1 MTNILPELFDMS
13 VAAGWLVLAV
23 LIVRTLLKKAPRAL
37 VCALWALVGIR
48 LVCPFSFESAL
59 SLIPRTEPVTISAAS
74 SRLPVVSTTVETP
87 PQVVDIYYESGI
99 APSIHPD
106 GVMAVLGVLWLVG
119 VFAMLAYMLISYIC
133 LRVRVR
139 EAAFLRDNIY
149 ECDSINTPFILGV
162 FRPKIYLP
170 SAMNEGDSE
179 LVIAHETAHL
189 RRLDHIWKP
198 LGFFILALHW
208 FNPLIWLAYVL
219 LCRDIEFACDEK
231 VIKQLG
237 ADIKKSYSEALIN
250 CSVPRKTISACPLA
264 FGEVG
269 VKARI
274 KNVLNYKKPAFWI
287 IIVALVLL
295 TAVAVCFLTDPI
307 GFNTDLDD
315 YISSV
320 ILEQNAH
327 DKQDGYAS
335 FEAHTIFGTRRRGN
349 EIKLYTMVYQ
359 TDYMLDG
366 QGELAEKIN
375 GSHIP
380 TVITV
385 RKTGGKYEL
394 VGYDQPRDGTYYP
407 KDIKK
412 LFPWYLRPLT
422 DTQLYI
428 KQHRSA
434 FEQHAGVD
442 LDRYYDGL
450 YDKIVAENKYP
461 ETTTSAVED
470 NSSKPITFVDGE
482 CQEYVYHGSPD
493 PLAPTIKLSTDD
505 NTFSF
510 VYSAFSSYFPI
521 GYYEITEEG
530 LTLDAYMGDFTYF
543 FEAVEGGWRL
553 VAAKSS
559 AIPSYR
565 YSGNSQVSECPVP
578 DGAVFELITQPQ

>member
-1 MTNILPELFDMS
+1 MSSVLLKLFDMS

-23 LIVRTLLKKAPRAL
+23 LMVRTLLKKAPRAI
-37 VCALWALVGIR
+37 VCELWALVGIR
-48 LVCPFSFESAL
+48 LVCPFSIESAL
-59 SLIPRTEPVTISAAS
+59 SLIPRTEPVMMSVADSA
-74 SRLPVVSTTVETP
+74 RPVANTSAEII
-87 PQVVDIYYESGI
+87 DIYYESGI
-99 APSIHPD
+99 VPTIHFD

-149 ECDSINTPFILGV
+149 ECDSISTPFILGV

-170 SAMNEGDSE
+170 SAIDEHDAE
-179 LVIAHETAHL
+179 FVISHERAHL
-189 RRLDHIWKP
+189 RRFDHVWKP
-198 LGFFILALHW
+198 HGFLILALHW
-208 FNPLIWLAYVL
+208 FNPLVWLAYVL

-237 ADIKKSYSEALIN
+237 VDIKKPYSEALIN

-295 TAVAVCFLTDPI
+295 AAVAVCFLTDPV

-327 DKQDGYAS
+327 DKQDGYSS
-335 FEAHTIFGTRRRGN
+335 FEAHTVFGTRRRGN
-349 EIKLYTMVYQ
+349 EIKLYTMVYK

-366 QGELAEKIN
+366 QGELADKLN

-385 RKTGGKYEL
+385 RRVGGTLEL
-394 VGYDQPRDGTYYP
+394 VSYDQPRDGTYYP

-428 KQHRSA
+428 KQHRKA
-434 FEQHAGVD
+434 FENYTGAD

-450 YDKIVAENKYP
+450 YDKIVAETKAQ
-461 ETTTSAVED
+461 TTHQ
-470 NSSKPITFVDGE
+470 K
-482 CQEYVYHGSPD
+482 QYVSYIYRYSPD
-493 PLAPTIKLSTDD
+493 PMTPSITLCDENK
-505 NTFSF
+505 TFSF
-510 VYSAFSSYFPI
+510 MYSGFSSYLCY
-521 GYYEITEEG
+521 GEYELTPEG
-530 LTLDAYMGDFTYF
+530 LTLNTSDGKFTYF
-543 FEAVEGGWRL
+543 FEAVEGGWRF
-553 VAAKSS
+553 VAGKSS
-559 AIPSYR
+559 VIPSYR
-565 YSGNSQVSECPVP
+565 YSGDATEAQCPVP
-578 DGAVFELITQPQ
+578 DGAVFEHYREQQ

>member
-37 VCALWALVGIR
+37 VCVLWALVGIR
-48 LVCPFSFESAL
+48 LVCPFSFESGL

-74 SRLPVVSTTVETP
+74 FRFPVAGTTVETP
-87 PQVVDIYYESGI
+87 SQVVDIYYESGI

-149 ECDSINTPFILGV
+149 ECDSINTPFVLGV

-198 LGFFILALHW
+198 MGFVILALHW
-208 FNPLIWLAYVL
+208 FNPLVWLAYVL

-237 ADIKKSYSEALIN
+237 ADIKKPYSEALIN

-269 VKARI
+269 VKERI

-327 DKQDGYAS
+327 DMQDGYSS
-335 FEAHTIFGTRRRGN
+335 FEAHTVFGTRRRGN

-394 VGYDQPRDGTYYP
+394 VGYDQPRDGAYYP

-450 YDKIVAENKYP
+450 YDKIVAETKAQTEHQKQYI
-461 ETTTSAVED
+461 SY
-470 NSSKPITFVDGE
+470 I
-482 CQEYVYHGSPD
+482 YRHSPD
-493 PLAPTIKLSTDD
+493 PMTPSITLCDEDRI
-505 NTFSF
+505 FSF
-510 VYSAFSSYFPI
+510 MYSGFSSYLCY
-521 GYYEITEEG
+521 GEYEITPEG
-530 LTLDAYMGDFTYF
+530 LTLNTSDGKFTYF
-543 FEAVEGGWRL
+543 FEAVEGGWRF

-565 YSGNSQVSECPVP
+565 YSGNSHVSECPVP